1 MKNLYLIASLLA
13 SPIIFSQ
20 SIVNIENL
28 RYSGEL
34 GEFKSVGISL
44 NGSRGNEDRDDYK
57 LNLSF
62 TKNNEDIESLLTFN
76 HSERTKGDV
85 LEDKSSFF
93 HGRLLFKSDN
103 LFDYEVYLQSSKNPF
118 QSYKKRDL
126 FGIGLRF
133 DLNEMSKIGLS
144 LLHENEQSLEGINKK
159 TDRVNL
165 YLYKKIKL
173 KNSNFFSASLFYQ
186 PSLNE
191 FSSDYKVSALMALNI
206 PLSEKILFEIQVSS
220 ALDNDPPDISKKSNH
235 SFTTNF
241 RYVF

>member
-1 MKNLYLIASLLA
+1 MADYYLNQ
-13 SPIIFSQ
+13 II
-20 SIVNIENL
+20 
-28 RYSGEL
+28 Y
-34 GEFKSVGISL
+34 
-44 NGSRGNEDRDDYK
+44 
-57 LNLSF
+57 
-62 TKNNEDIESLLTFN
+62 LTTRFI
-76 HSERTKGDV
+76 
-85 LEDKSSFF
+85 F
-93 HGRLLFKSDN
+93 
-103 LFDYEVYLQSSKNPF
+103 QSSKNPF